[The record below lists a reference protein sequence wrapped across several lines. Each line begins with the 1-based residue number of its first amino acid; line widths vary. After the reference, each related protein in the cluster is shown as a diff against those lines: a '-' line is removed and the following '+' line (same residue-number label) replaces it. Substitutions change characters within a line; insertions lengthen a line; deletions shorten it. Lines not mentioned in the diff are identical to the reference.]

1 MTFRLQSRQFR
12 FALQKPLR
20 TAAGILHERCGWLLR
35 LDDGSGAVGWG
46 EVAPFQTTQLQRC
59 AQILEGLPQS
69 LARTHLEV
77 LLAEDN
83 GSLAFGLGAALAELD
98 GLVGAG
104 ASQGWLQPPEPALLL
119 PAGEGMLSALAEWQ
133 ASPAGLEGRT
143 FKWKVATES
152 DDLERR
158 WLGHLLDCL
167 PASARLRLD
176 ANGGWD
182 RPTAVAWMQLLANEP
197 RLAWVEQPLPVEDQ
211 KGLEQL
217 AALGPVALDESL
229 AHRPELRRSWKGW
242 QVRRP
247 ALEGDPRG
255 FLKELRKGVP
265 KKMLSTAFETGIG
278 RRWLHHLAALQHL
291 GPTPTAP
298 GLAPGWFPEGP
309 LFDPDPQNVWRAVGG

>member
-1 MTFRLQSRQFR
+1 MTYRIQSRQFR
-12 FALQKPLR
+12 FALQKPLC

-35 LDDGSGAVGWG
+35 LDDGSGAIGWG
-46 EVAPFQTTQLQRC
+46 EVAPFHPTQLQHC

-69 LARTHLEV
+69 LSRTQLEI
-77 LLAEDN
+77 LLRKDN
-83 GSLAFGLGAALAELD
+83 GCLAFGLGAALAELD
-98 GLVGAG
+98 GVVGAP
-104 ASQGWLQPPEPALLL
+104 ASQGWLQAPEPALLL
-119 PAGEGMLSALAEWQ
+119 PAGERMLSVLAELQ
-133 ASPAGLEGRT
+133 ASPAGLERRT

-152 DDLERR
+152 DGLERR
-158 WLGHLLDCL
+158 FLEHLLDCL

-182 RPTAVAWMQLLANEP
+182 RPTAVAWMLLLANEP

-211 KGLEQL
+211 KGLDQL
-217 AALGPVALDESL
+217 ATLGPVALDESL
-229 AHRPELRRSWKGW
+229 AHSPELRRSWKGW

-255 FLKELRKGVP
+255 LLQELQRGVP
-265 KKMLSTAFETGIG
+265 KLMLSTAFETGIG

-298 GLAPGWFPEGP
+298 GLAPGWCPTGA
-309 LFDPDPQNVWRAVGG
+309 LFDADPQNVWRAVSG